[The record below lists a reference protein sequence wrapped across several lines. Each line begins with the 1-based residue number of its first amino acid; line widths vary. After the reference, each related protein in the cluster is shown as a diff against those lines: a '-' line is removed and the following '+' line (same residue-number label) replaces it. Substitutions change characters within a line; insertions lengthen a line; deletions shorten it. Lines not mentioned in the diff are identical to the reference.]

1 MSGAGDEGHLVSIDH
16 LMEARDELF
25 VSLAFKLLFKR
36 AVDAAGLEYYSG
48 RLRKGH
54 SRISILD
61 QLIRSAEARP
71 DWESV
76 PGLSVAVARFRKSRR
91 LGGWRLA
98 LFDSELGVTPV
109 HRKARARAN
118 HASRQQGAQPD
129 FVNSTSR
136 GSEEKEGLAGWLGV
150 AEEEIRSERNKAE
163 GVFDPDWYC
172 MTYPD
177 VQEGGVE
184 PLLHYVVNGSRENR
198 NPGPKFDTNFYL
210 STYPDVSGTGLNP
223 LVHYIKLGRQEGRAT
238 NARQLYGGLVADAR
252 SVIVK
257 EMCLAPR
264 GEAALLVSHAPA
276 GRLKP
281 HVLPYIQQLQGAGL
295 KVQLVVVVYRP
306 LELRDEEIAAAD
318 GVIVR
323 DNVGFDFGAWA
334 HAFQLCPSLFG
345 ASLLVMAND
354 SVVPTSDSA
363 IFLEMMDRVRACPS
377 DIVGLTASHEHG
389 WHVQSH
395 FMGVRPRALS
405 SWAFQH
411 FIRDIRRVDNEND
424 AIRAYERPFTTQM
437 RKAGLTVSALFT
449 GSSAVNPTF
458 FSWRELIDQG
468 FPFIK
473 IEILLKR
480 FSEATDHPEVLQ
492 EIHAHWPQVLAGAGF
507 DVNLVRASLRAADM
521 VCGPAGSDDA
531 LLINASEYEAI
542 SNDHPLRVAYFGP
555 WNYEN
560 GLGAASREMLCTLR
574 LTDIQLNA
582 YPVTKPFH
590 VHRLICPAVETLD
603 FVGNPDIAVVHLN
616 PDSWDVLTDEQLEII
631 QSAKHRIGYW
641 VWETDRIP
649 PAWQKELYSVDR
661 IWAPSQ
667 YCADIFSAEVKV
679 PVDVIHHPVR
689 VPTRIAS
696 SRDSILRRFGIDPAN
711 RVILYIFDAASYLIR
726 KNPEGLIRAFAASGL
741 AKRGWNLVLK
751 TKHLYDRPDAGN
763 ALYALATNTP
773 GVKLLEVSLHA
784 DEVTSLMNAADI
796 YASPHCSEGFGLTVA
811 EAMALGKPVV
821 VTDFGGTRDFVNSDC
836 GYPVQATPWVLEEDH
851 GHYLA
856 GHGWG
861 KVDENALAAALVKAA
876 TAIAKGDRTMNEAAR
891 NNIARL
897 LSYDAVARAVE
908 ASFAA
913 AIAASAANAASPSSH
928 PVVDIPPAPP
938 AIAVDLA
945 SARRF
950 TDFAPGR
957 GLVPVSLADD
967 LSWTGVPLVDG
978 DPDDW
983 LIFAPGGARISPDAE
998 QAFLSAAISRPD
1010 VVLFYADDVAGG
1022 EDPLDRVRLK
1032 PDFNPTLLVAQ
1043 DYVGVP
1049 VSIRRKTLTAIGGLN
1064 VQRGTAV
1071 LYDVVLRVAEAGGA
1085 ISRIP
1090 KVLLGFEGRRPAVE
1104 NASRLAALTSLEGF
1118 SDIALSSEP
1127 ASNLLFQRRRFAD
1140 IGHPSATI
1148 VIPTCRT
1155 ARAGADGSYIEQLL
1169 EGISEVRWPMD
1180 RLTVIVGDDIAGRPD
1195 WMSRKWPFRLKR
1207 IETVRDAGEPF
1218 NYAAKMNQLWRAATD
1233 EQIVFM
1239 NDDVV
1244 PVGADWLAALLTFAV
1259 DERVGGVGAR
1269 LYFENGH
1276 IQHAG
1281 MFPTLR
1287 TIAHAWLGWP
1297 AEAKTY
1303 QNWAVAQREWSVVT
1317 GAVFATRRSILSQV
1331 NGFDERFGL
1340 EFNDVDLCLRIRNLG
1355 YRIVYNPD
1363 AQFVHAE
1370 KASRGETI
1378 PNGAE
1383 VALFLTRWARWLNND
1398 PASHPGLAQNRMD
1411 LVADPVSRSWYF

>member
-25 VSLAFKLLFKR
+25 VGLAFQLLFKR
-36 AVDAAGLEYYSG
+36 AVDAVGLAYYAG

-54 SRISILD
+54 SRMSILD
-61 QLIRSAEARP
+61 QLIRSAEVRP

-76 PGLSVAVARFRKSRR
+76 PGLSIAVARFRKSRR

-98 LFDSELGVTPV
+98 LFDSELGVTPA
-109 HRKARARAN
+109 HRKARVRAN
-118 HASRQQGAQPD
+118 HAGRQQGAQSIPVD
-129 FVNSTSR
+129 SKSR
-136 GSEEKEGLAGWLGV
+136 GFEEKEELAGWLGID
-150 AEEEIRSERNKAE
+150 EKEIRSERNKVE
-163 GVFDPDWYC
+163 GIFDPDWYC

-177 VQEGGVE
+177 VREGGVD

-210 STYPDVSGTGLNP
+210 LTYPDVSGTGLNP

-238 NARQLYGGLVADAR
+238 NARQLYGGLVAEAR

-264 GEAALLVSHAPA
+264 GEAALLVTHAPA

-306 LELRDEEIAAAD
+306 LELRDDEIAAAD
-318 GVIVR
+318 GIIVR
-323 DNVGFDFGAWA
+323 DNVGYDFGAWA

-345 ASLLVMAND
+345 ASLLVMTND
-354 SVVPTSDSA
+354 SIVPTADRA
-363 IFLEMMDRVRACPS
+363 TFLEMMDRVRSCPS

-395 FMGVRPRALS
+395 FMGVKPRALS
-405 SWAFQH
+405 SWVFQH
-411 FIRDIRRVDNEND
+411 FVRDIRRIDNEDD
-424 AIRAYERPFTTQM
+424 AIRAYEMPFAMQM
-437 RKAGLTVSALFT
+437 RKAGLAVSALFT
-449 GSSAVNPTF
+449 GSSPVNPAF

-480 FSEATDHPEVLQ
+480 FAEATDQPAMLQ
-492 EIHAHWPQVLAGAGF
+492 EIHENWPQVLAGAGF
-507 DVNLVRASLRAADM
+507 DVNLVRASIRAGDM
-521 VCGPAGSDDA
+521 ARQPAGADDA
-531 LLINASEYEAI
+531 LLVNARDYEAI
-542 SNDHPLRVAYFGP
+542 RNDHPLRVAYFGP

-574 LTDIQLNA
+574 HTNVQLNA

-616 PDSWDVLTDEQLEII
+616 PDSWEVLTDEQREII
-631 QSAKHRIGYW
+631 QSAKQRIGYW

-649 PAWQKELYSVDR
+649 PAWQKELHSVDR

-696 SRDSILRRFGIDPAN
+696 GRDSILRRFGIDPEN

-726 KNPEGLIRAFAASGL
+726 KNPEGLIRAFSESGL
-741 AKRGWNLVLK
+741 AKQGWNLVLK
-751 TKHLYDRPDAGN
+751 TKHLYDRPDAGE
-763 ALYALATNTP
+763 ALYALATSTP

-784 DEVTSLMNAADI
+784 DEVTSLMAAADI

-811 EAMALGKPVV
+811 EAMALGKSVV
-821 VTDFGGTRDFVNSDC
+821 ATDFGGTRDFVNSGC
-836 GYPVQATPWVLEEDH
+836 GYPVQAAPWVLEEDH

-861 KVDENALAAALVKAA
+861 KVDESAFAAALVKAA
-876 TAIAKGDRTMNEAAR
+876 TAIAKGDRAMNEAAR
-891 NNIARL
+891 KNIARL
-897 LSYDAVARAVE
+897 LSYDTVARAVE

-913 AIAASAANAASPSSH
+913 SIAASATKAAGSSGH
-928 PVVDIPPAPP
+928 LVVDIPPAPP
-938 AIAVDLA
+938 VISVNVA

-950 TDFAPGR
+950 ADFAPGD
-957 GLVPVSLADD
+957 GLVPVPLADD
-967 LSWTGVPLVDG
+967 LSWTRAPLADG

-983 LIFAPGGARISPDAE
+983 LIFAPGDARISPDAK
-998 QAFLSAAISRPD
+998 QAFLSAATNRPD
-1010 VVLFYADDVAGG
+1010 VVLFYADDVAAD

-1043 DYVGVP
+1043 DYIGAP

-1064 VQRGTAV
+1064 VRRGTAL

-1090 KVLLGFEGRRPAVE
+1090 KVLLGFEGRRPVAD
-1104 NASRLAALTSLEGF
+1104 NGARLAALLSLEGYA
-1118 SDIALSSEP
+1118 DIALSNEP
-1127 ASNLLFQRRRFAD
+1127 ASNLLSQRRRFAD
-1140 IGHPSATI
+1140 IGYPPVTI

-1155 ARAGADGSYIEQLL
+1155 ARVGADGSYIEQLL
-1169 EGISEVRWPMD
+1169 EGISKVRWAMD
-1180 RLTVIVGDDIAGRPD
+1180 RLTVIVGDDIAGHPD
-1195 WMSRKWPFRLKR
+1195 WISRAWPFRLKR
-1207 IETVRDAGEPF
+1207 IETVRDAGESF
-1218 NYAAKMNQLWRAATD
+1218 NYAAKMNQLWRAAAD
-1233 EQIVFM
+1233 EQVIFM

-1244 PVGADWLAALLTFAV
+1244 PVGTDWLAALLTFAV

-1281 MFPTLR
+1281 MFPTHR

-1297 AEAKTY
+1297 ADAKTY
-1303 QNWAVAQREWSVVT
+1303 QNWALAQREWSVVT
-1317 GAVFATRRSILSQV
+1317 GAVFATRRSILSQL
-1331 NGFDERFGL
+1331 NGFDERFAL

-1363 AQFVHAE
+1363 AQFTHAE

-1383 VALFLTRWARWLNND
+1383 VALFLSRWARWLDSD

-1411 LVADPVSRSWYF
+1411 LVAEPVSRSWYF